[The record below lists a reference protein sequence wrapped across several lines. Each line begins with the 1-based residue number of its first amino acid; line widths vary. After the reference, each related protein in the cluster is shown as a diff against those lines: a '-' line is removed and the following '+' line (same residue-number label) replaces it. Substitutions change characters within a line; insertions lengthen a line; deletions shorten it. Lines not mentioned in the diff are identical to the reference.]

1 MQCIVGVIVNAAM
14 AGIIFSKF
22 TIPVYR
28 AETILF
34 SKNAA
39 ITMRN
44 GSLFLLCRV
53 VDLRTTSLLEAN
65 VRMVYVQDQAIT
77 DEGRMIN
84 NMRKELKCGVRIDG
98 TQNRLLLLWPT
109 VISHRIDECSPLFDL
124 GPDELY
130 LSSFELI
137 VTIVGIV
144 EETGKYVQVRTSYL
158 PNEVYW
164 GYHFDNDVMKYD
176 PEFSTYSLNTK
187 ITNKMQKNNYTPR
200 MSARRLTKLKRGN

>member
-65 VRMVYVQDQAIT
+65 VRMVYVQDEATT
-77 DEGRMIN
+77 DE
-84 NMRKELKCGVRIDG
+84 
-98 TQNRLLLLWPT
+98 
-109 VISHRIDECSPLFDL
+109 
-124 GPDELY
+124 
-130 LSSFELI
+130 
-137 VTIVGIV
+137 
-144 EETGKYVQVRTSYL
+144 
-158 PNEVYW
+158 
-164 GYHFDNDVMKYD
+164 
-176 PEFSTYSLNTK
+176 
-187 ITNKMQKNNYTPR
+187 
-200 MSARRLTKLKRGN
+200 